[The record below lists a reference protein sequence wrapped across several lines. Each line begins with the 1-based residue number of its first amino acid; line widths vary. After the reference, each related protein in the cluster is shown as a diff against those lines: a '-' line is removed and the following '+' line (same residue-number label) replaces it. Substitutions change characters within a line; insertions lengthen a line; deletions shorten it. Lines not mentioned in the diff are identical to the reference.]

1 MPGFLRTSRSARAR
15 ALDVRADDGDA
26 RDYIFQPS
34 LQLLPASIDHRGTA
48 PVLDQ
53 GIDGACVGFALA
65 TVINVSLRKQLGA
78 AARPQPLD
86 PVSPRMLYEMGRRHD
101 EWHGEHYDGTSLR
114 GAMKGW
120 HKHGV
125 TTERRWPYHP
135 PPGAPGPDREF
146 TAARAA
152 DALRRPIGAY
162 FRIVDSDV
170 SHMQAAIAEGD
181 AVLASIWV
189 HDGWNHAR
197 LARRRPGPPAISRN
211 GRVTGLHAIAL
222 VGYEP
227 RGFLIQNSW
236 GNAWGLRGCALLP
249 YDEWFENRQDAWVA
263 RPGPTTLSSAGKPR
277 VFVVGFAGT
286 SSSSAVTATAGL
298 DIDPTVARHLINTGD
313 RGALSAGG
321 SLVTR
326 PGDLPLIAQQ
336 ALLAPE
342 RPDGSRD
349 LVLYAHGGLN
359 AEGGS
364 ARTAAR
370 LWKAARDRD
379 LCAFFFIWESGM
391 AESLLGWFK
400 SDDDASG
407 PAQFGWADAWEHIQA
422 GGAALVR
429 KGQRAVGRT
438 LAPIAR
444 AAFWNEMK
452 GRASGASQPGG
463 GAARFMHTLLATT
476 RTTPEVR
483 YRVHLVGHS
492 AGAVYLGWLC
502 QRVLRAAAAGNVS
515 LASIHLMAPAIT
527 VARSATAFGSTPL
540 SRDRIRVH
548 MLAPDDEARDSIQIY
563 PSSLLTYV
571 ADHLEHAGRR
581 VPVLGLRTDHDAAA
595 PSWCTPVRA
604 RASRR
609 HGEFDDE
616 GREVEDVFDW
626 ISRHAT

>member
-1 MPGFLRTSRSARAR
+1 MPGFLRTSRSARVR

-26 RDYIFQPS
+26 RDYVFQPS
-34 LQLLPASIDHRGTA
+34 LRLLPATLDHRALA

-53 GIDGACVGFALA
+53 GVDGACVGFALA
-65 TVINVSLRKQLGA
+65 TVINVSVGKQPPASVRSRK
-78 AARPQPLD
+78 PD

-101 EWHGEHYDGTSLR
+101 EWHGEHYEGTSLR

-125 TTERRWPYHP
+125 TTERLWPYRP
-135 PPGAPGPDREF
+135 TRPTSAPDREF

-189 HDGWNHAR
+189 HDGWSHEH
-197 LARRRPGPPAISRN
+197 LVGRRSGLPSIARN
-211 GRVTGLHAIAL
+211 GKVTGLHAIAI

-227 RGFLIQNSW
+227 RGFILQNSW
-236 GNAWGLRGCALLP
+236 GPAWGRRGCALLP

-263 RPGPTTLSSAGKPR
+263 RPGPTTLSSTGKPQ
-277 VFVVGFAGT
+277 VFVVGFAGA
-286 SSSSAVTATAGL
+286 SSSSAITAASGL
-298 DIDPTVARHLINTGD
+298 DIDPVVTRHLINTGD
-313 RGALSAGG
+313 RGALSTGG

-326 PGDLPLIAQQ
+326 PADLPLVAQQ
-336 ALLAPE
+336 ALLAPV
-342 RPDGSRD
+342 RPDGGRD
-349 LVLYAHGGLN
+349 IVLYAHGGLN
-359 AEGGS
+359 AEGSS
-364 ARTAAR
+364 ARNAAR
-370 LWKAARDRD
+370 LWKAARERD

-407 PAQFGWADAWEHIQA
+407 PAQFGWADAWERIRA
-422 GGAALVR
+422 GGGALVR
-429 KGQRAVGRT
+429 KGQRAVGQA

-444 AAFWNEMK
+444 TAFWNEMK
-452 GRASGASQPGG
+452 GRASGASQAKG
-463 GAARFMHTLLATT
+463 GAALFIRALVAATAA
-476 RTTPEVR
+476 TPGAR
-483 YRVHLVGHS
+483 YRIHLVGHS

-502 QRVLRAAAAGNVS
+502 QRVLRLLPAGNVS
-515 LASIHLMAPAIT
+515 LASIHLMAPAISLDR
-527 VARSATAFGSTPL
+527 ASAAFGATPL
-540 SRDRIRVH
+540 PRDRVRVH
-548 MLAPDDEARDSIQIY
+548 MLEPDDEDRDSIQIY

-571 ADHLEHAGRR
+571 ADHLERAGTR
-581 VPVLGLRTDHDAAA
+581 VPLLGLRTDHNRTPPA
-595 PSWCTPVRA
+595 WCTAVRA
-604 RASRR
+604 RVSRR

-616 GREVEDVFDW
+616 GREIEDVFGW
-626 ISRHAT
+626 IARDLA